1 MNTKKYKNIKKLI
14 KKYNFSKFNLIS
26 NYGLFSG
33 DTNLFKTL
41 TIYDIIKRVKNLNGD
56 IIEFGVWNGNTS
68 LLIKKILDIYKIKKR
83 IYLFDHFKG
92 LQNFHRKD
100 ALNASKNKNMYRGN
114 KKILKYF
121 VKFFS
126 LKKISIIDKDANEL
140 KKGYFK
146 NKKFCLVLLD
156 VDLYKPTLKILQSV
170 ETNICKN
177 GLIVFDEGNS
187 KWWPSERKAISEFLK
202 KSKIKYKK
210 ELVPFARQ
218 PDVILKKI

>member
-1 MNTKKYKNIKKLI
+1 M
-14 KKYNFSKFNLIS
+14 
-26 NYGLFSG
+26 
-33 DTNLFKTL
+33 
-41 TIYDIIKRVKNLNGD
+41 
-56 IIEFGVWNGNTS
+56 
-68 LLIKKILDIYKIKKR
+68 
-83 IYLFDHFKG
+83 
-92 LQNFHRKD
+92 
-100 ALNASKNKNMYRGN
+100 
-114 KKILKYF
+114 
-121 VKFFS
+121 
-126 LKKISIIDKDANEL
+126 
-140 KKGYFK
+140 
-146 NKKFCLVLLD
+146 VLLD